1 MVDRLPLTGMFAVE
15 IGHSLAGP
23 FCGMILADLGAT
35 VLKVESAGKGDHAR
49 DWGPPFHGKDA
60 VLFHAVNRGKRSVA
74 VDLRDAGAV
83 AALRALILDR
93 ADVVLQNLKVGSLE
107 AAGLGAAELT
117 SAKPAL
123 VYCNLGAFGRV
134 GPRRDAPGYDPL
146 IQAFSGFMAMLGNP
160 GDAPSR
166 VPIAVND
173 IGTGIWGALGVLAA
187 LVRRKDTGKGG
198 VVDVSLFETALSWM
212 TIPASDYMAS
222 GELPQRLGSGVGNIV
237 PYQAWDL
244 ADGRLMIAAG
254 NDLLF
259 GKLCRV
265 LRLDA
270 LAEDPRF
277 ATNGARVANRW
288 ELLPLLA
295 DAIRTRRVTE
305 LTRALQQA
313 GVPCGPVNTV
323 DVALADAQTEALGIV
338 QQLPDGPRTVALP
351 LSFDGRRPPVS
362 GPAPALGEHQDILA
376 GTTP

>member
-1 MVDRLPLTGMFAVE
+1 
-15 IGHSLAGP
+15 
-23 FCGMILADLGAT
+23 
-35 VLKVESAGKGDHAR
+35 
-49 DWGPPFHGKDA
+49 
-60 VLFHAVNRGKRSVA
+60 
-74 VDLRDAGAV
+74 VDLRDPDAV
-83 AALRALILDR
+83 AAVRALILDR
-93 ADVVLQNLKVGSLE
+93 ADIVLQNLKVGSLE

-117 SAKPAL
+117 SAKPSL

-134 GPRRDAPGYDPL
+134 GPRRGAPGYDPL

-288 ELLPLLA
+288 ELIALLA
-295 DAIRTRRVTE
+295 DAIRTWRTAE

-338 QQLPDGPRTVALP
+338 QQLPGGPRSIALP

-362 GPAPALGEHQDILA
+362 GPAPVLGEHQDILA
-376 GTTP
+376 GKTP